1 MAVQKRKLTRLERR
15 AQPMQDVVPHEPLA
29 SHEDI
34 RNPTPAPATKN
45 LKADLKDSRT
55 TRKPKA
61 LSNKQKLKIQR
72 GVEISDRIQN
82 KTSKKHTRK
91 ENRQAAKKI
100 YE

>member
-1 MAVQKRKLTRLERR
+1 
-15 AQPMQDVVPHEPLA
+15 MQDVVPHEPLMTNEE
-29 SHEDI
+29 S
-34 RNPTPAPATKN
+34 RNPTPTSTSTIKN
-45 LKADLKDSRT
+45 SKQLDLKDSRT

-61 LSNKQKLKIQR
+61 MSNKQKLKIQR

-82 KTSKKHTRK
+82 KTSKKHARK